1 MKKIILSLLLVLG
14 ANLTALCAQEIFS
27 ADDSRITYVG
37 RTWVENHEVSF
48 DWTATYIRFAFKGNQ
63 LALKVSDTHKNY
75 YNVWIDKPMA
85 AEPDQ
90 VIVVHGKDT
99 VITLFAAKKKGQ
111 HTVTIQKRTEGEQGT
126 TTIHQV
132 LVHGEL
138 TQAEPLKSRQLE
150 FVGDSYTCGYGSEN
164 SVARDPFKPETENSS
179 KTYAAI
185 LARYFDADYVAIA
198 HSGMGIARNYNTK
211 FAGWY
216 MPDRYQQT
224 FDMDSTMAKDWNA
237 KQSNF
242 KPAMTIIYLGAND
255 FSVSMQPKYEAFA
268 KHYNRLLKQIKE
280 NYGEDHPILCCTCKS
295 HEYLFIYVRD
305 MANACGLK
313 NVTYLGCNPALH
325 HDNDTDLGASSHP
338 NYQGHQKLAHVFLPY
353 VATLTGWELQ
363 DKPIK

>member
-1 MKKIILSLLLVLG
+1 
-14 ANLTALCAQEIFS
+14 
-27 ADDSRITYVG
+27 
-37 RTWVENHEVSF
+37 
-48 DWTATYIRFAFKGNQ
+48 
-63 LALKVSDTHKNY
+63 
-75 YNVWIDKPMA
+75 
-85 AEPDQ
+85 
-90 VIVVHGKDT
+90 
-99 VITLFAAKKKGQ
+99 
-111 HTVTIQKRTEGEQGT
+111 
-126 TTIHQV
+126 
-132 LVHGEL
+132 
-138 TQAEPLKSRQLE
+138 
-150 FVGDSYTCGYGSEN
+150 
-164 SVARDPFKPETENSS
+164 
-179 KTYAAI
+179 
-185 LARYFDADYVAIA
+185 
-198 HSGMGIARNYNTK
+198 
-211 FAGWY
+211 
-216 MPDRYQQT
+216 
-224 FDMDSTMAKDWNA
+224 MDSTMAKDWNA